1 MYWIHALD
9 LKLVDFDFTRNKHTC
24 TKHPAIAKSA
34 IIVILVA
41 SDLRRDSSMSQ
52 SIVYSAVIGISTA
65 LTVESPSSE
74 LSEVVLLL
82 LLITGSRRLYGYR
95 RA

>member
-41 SDLRRDSSMSQ
+41 S
-52 SIVYSAVIGISTA
+52 A
-65 LTVESPSSE
+65 PSSG
-74 LSEVVLLL
+74 LVNVTVNR
-82 LLITGSRRLYGYR
+82 I
-95 RA
+95 